1 MSAAFITAYF
11 GVALCDLAAD
21 GAICAAH
28 KRKFR
33 WQRALA
39 AAIFLSFMVCSPW
52 VESEKVASS
61 DVQTPRYSCRR
72 SMRAGS
78 SDWVNSW
85 MTWPCSITRK
95 RSASGAAKRKF
106 CSTITMV

>member
-39 AAIFLSFMVCSPW
+39 AAIFWPVTLPLTII
-52 VESEKVASS
+52 ASAVLTKECEDWKS
-61 DVQTPRYSCRR
+61 DDIPMPDILRR
-72 SMRAGS
+72 TI
-78 SDWVNSW
+78 D
-85 MTWPCSITRK
+85 
-95 RSASGAAKRKF
+95 GANQ
-106 CSTITMV
+106 